1 MLSPPCQRCFVFHVY
16 IYCSATCKRCL
27 LCQPF
32 AAASRREG
40 RLLRIHATG
49 DTKTSLSV
57 ACRFKIKQDRSS
69 PVPTVYSGIN
79 RFMYGQVVTCPRPLP
94 SAGSGFPLVSPAEIS
109 LQSLTRCWIYF
120 FCYLMMLFSK
130 NLISIARL
138 NFFQLLKLF
147 LACTDYLFHSLRT
160 SQKFPLSVSL
170 RPLLSIHGAAALG
183 HPCPSHIAESLY
195 QKSSPTVGD
204 VGLLSHYA
212 KCGLS

>member
-1 MLSPPCQRCFVFHVY
+1 MLCFHGSGWVSPC
-16 IYCSATCKRCL
+16 
-27 LCQPF
+27 
-32 AAASRREG
+32 
-40 RLLRIHATG
+40 RLI
-49 DTKTSLSV
+49 
-57 ACRFKIKQDRSS
+57 IKQDRSS

-79 RFMYGQVVTCPRPLP
+79 RLMYGQVVTCPRPLP

-147 LACTDYLFHSLRT
+147 LACTDYLFHTFRT
-160 SQKFPLSVSL
+160 SQKFPLSVRL

-183 HPCPSHIAESLY
+183 HPCPSHTAESLY